1 VAINTNIVHFV
12 DDPVQMLNE
21 IERILVPDGCLFTAD
36 VKRSWIGFFD
46 RTFKSALTLDEAR
59 GLIGQSSL
67 REGSFSSGLL

>member
-1 VAINTNIVHFV
+1 
-12 DDPVQMLNE
+12 MLNE
-21 IERILVPDGCLFTAD
+21 IERILVPDGCLFIAD

-67 REGSFSSGLL
+67 REGSFSSGLLWWRLEA